1 MREVGEQAEGCEA
14 CYRGPWYGE
23 SALPRIYPAPAFHPF
38 SLFTPPLNEPHPELQ
53 NMKLVALVLALLG
66 AASGLLLSPPALL
79 RAGSA
84 TRHPALL
91 MQEEEKTVGSRPCE
105 SITPQPWP

>member
-1 MREVGEQAEGCEA
+1 MLSRTVVWRECVA
-14 CYRGPWYGE
+14 
-23 SALPRIYPAPAFHPF
+23 SNLPGA
-38 SLFTPPLNEPHPELQ
+38 SLFSPFFTLVTPLNWPHPELQ